1 MTIYRD
7 LKCHQITFEDFI
19 FFFVQTCRIS
29 RFLLTQRVMSYL
41 SFWNLDREAMR
52 SARFTTLI
60 TFHTHLLLLNRMIN
74 HNRITTNLKRVI
86 DKVAF
91 LSLLH
96 GAFNPEVHKPEGM
109 SNF

>member
-1 MTIYRD
+1 M
-7 LKCHQITFEDFI
+7 K
-19 FFFVQTCRIS
+19 
-29 RFLLTQRVMSYL
+29 
-41 SFWNLDREAMR
+41 
-52 SARFTTLI
+52 
-60 TFHTHLLLLNRMIN
+60 MIN
-74 HNRITTNLKRVI
+74 HNRITTNLKRVS

>member
-1 MTIYRD
+1 M
-7 LKCHQITFEDFI
+7 
-19 FFFVQTCRIS
+19 
-29 RFLLTQRVMSYL
+29 
-41 SFWNLDREAMR
+41 
-52 SARFTTLI
+52 
-60 TFHTHLLLLNRMIN
+60 RMIN

-109 SNF
+109 SEFLEKKVGYFITFSEIK